1 MGPASQE
8 SVFARQVGKG
18 MFAQSKLAT
27 PDVLLMACAPMGPA
41 CVLMAG
47 MANIAHWRDVPKVAT
62 LMVSAKPITL
72 WNGSVGVIQA
82 GLVLDATS
90 PWNKIAQIE
99 KTMIKMG

>member
-41 CVLMAG
+41 CVLMV
-47 MANIAHWRDVPKVAT
+47 RDNLEMQNFFLFFLKLVHLPVENMRT
-62 LMVSAKPITL
+62 LL
-72 WNGSVGVIQA
+72 QNGSKNRLILIKA
-82 GLVLDATS
+82 
-90 PWNKIAQIE
+90 E
-99 KTMIKMG
+99 KAFKFLPSETCSM

>member
-41 CVLMAG
+41 CVLMV
-47 MANIAHWRDVPKVAT
+47 RDNLEMQKFF
-62 LMVSAKPITL
+62 S
-72 WNGSVGVIQA
+72 GVFFVWFPLNLLNVVKKLILFLICFFSSQ
-82 GLVLDATS
+82 
-90 PWNKIAQIE
+90 N
-99 KTMIKMG
+99 

>member
-41 CVLMAG
+41 CVLMV
-47 MANIAHWRDVPKVAT
+47 RDNLEMQNFFFRRVFC
-62 LMVSAKPITL
+62 LVSLNFLNVVKKL
-72 WNGSVGVIQA
+72 YYF
-82 GLVLDATS
+82 
-90 PWNKIAQIE
+90 
-99 KTMIKMG
+99 

>member
-41 CVLMAG
+41 CVLMVG
-47 MANIAHWRDVPKVAT
+47 MANIAHWRDVRKVAT
-62 LMVSAKPITL
+62 LMASAKPITL
-72 WNGSVGVIQA
+72 WNGSAGVIRA
-82 GLVLDATS
+82 GLGLDVTS

-99 KTMIKMG
+99 KTMTKMG